1 MFVRICESV
10 FACTRVCIV
19 FACTCVWIVIAC
31 LFACTVLVCYC
42 VCTVYVCMCM
52 FVHRHLHTCTESHT
66 HTHTHAHTHTQVELL
81 HAHIDAIA
89 ARPRVSESE
98 TRIADGVDADSGDVD
113 GEGEGVHREA
123 YSLEEWRSRLAVGC
137 VTYAHIRAHTRI
149 HPQWTE
155 SAFNHSQR
163 KHLMQS
169 NAMVMRV
176 CVRVLCICVFD
187 VSIGILIMCAQVAVW
202 HIRDQAPRVLNCPHH
217 LLPAW

>member
-1 MFVRICESV
+1 M
-10 FACTRVCIV
+10 
-19 FACTCVWIVIAC
+19 
-31 LFACTVLVCYC
+31 
-42 VCTVYVCMCM
+42 
-52 FVHRHLHTCTESHT
+52 
-66 HTHTHAHTHTQVELL
+66 ELL

-176 CVRVLCICVFD
+176 CACVVYLCVF
-187 VSIGILIMCAQVAVW
+187 
-202 HIRDQAPRVLNCPHH
+202 
-217 LLPAW
+217 